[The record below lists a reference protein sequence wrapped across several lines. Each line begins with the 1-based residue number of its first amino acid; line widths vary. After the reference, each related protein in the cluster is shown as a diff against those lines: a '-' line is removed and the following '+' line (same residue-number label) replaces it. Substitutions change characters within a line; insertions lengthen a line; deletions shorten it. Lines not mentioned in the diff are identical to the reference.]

1 MANYYVDP
9 SSGDNSNAG
18 TSTGAAWASFEY
30 AVGGSSGVAA
40 GDFIYLMNTAT
51 ETPSAAIALSVA
63 GTDTDNIF
71 VIGADSNG
79 DKLSRGSYY
88 TISGSSLP
96 SSTNLIQGDSTNSRY
111 AFYNVRFTAA
121 TNRNIDNINKS
132 KFISCRIDNAT
143 DVGTAVDDQSGTV
156 YLDCEIDNNGQQ
168 GFKVDSSNRADN
180 HEFLYCKVHDNG
192 SHGINLVNPDQVTV
206 AHCQIYDNGSH
217 GIHMDTYS
225 ANSEILNCTID
236 GNSANGINIKRAYG
250 LDGVEICNNSI
261 SNNGQWGIE
270 LEGSDTPDDR
280 FVLEFNH
287 FHNNT
292 SGTVETGFTYNPH
305 ITTGDPSYTSTTD
318 GSEDYT
324 PQSGSPLIGA
334 GAGGL
339 YIGAVPP
346 SSSGGGETS
355 HVFAV

>member
-1 MANYYVDP
+1 MATYYVDP
-9 SSGDNSNAG
+9 SSGNNANAG

-51 ETPSAAIALSVA
+51 ETPTAAITLSVA
-63 GTDTDNIF
+63 GTATDNIF

-96 SSTNLIQGDSTNSRY
+96 ATTNLIQGSSTNNNY
-111 AFYNVRFTAA
+111 TFYNIRFTAG
-121 TNRNIDNINKS
+121 TNRNLDNIDES
-132 KFISCRIDNAT
+132 KFISCRIDNASST
-143 DVGTAVDDQSGTV
+143 GTAVDDQNGTV
-156 YLDCEIDNNGQQ
+156 YVDCEIDNNGTA
-168 GFKVDSSNRADN
+168 GFAVDLSNRGDN

-192 SHGINLVNPDQVTV
+192 GTGLAIGAPDNVTI
-206 AHCQIYDNGSH
+206 AHCQIYDNGGS
-217 GIHMDTYS
+217 GIGMDTYS
-225 ANSEILNCTID
+225 SNSEILNCTID
-236 GNSANGINIKRAYG
+236 GNALNGINANRAAG
-250 LDGVEICNNSI
+250 LDGVEIVNNSI
-261 SNNGQWGIE
+261 TNNGQWGIE
-270 LEGSDTPDDR
+270 FTNTDPDDQ

-292 SGTVETGFTYNPH
+292 SGNVDSGVSYNPH
-305 ITTGDPSYTSTTD
+305 ITTGDPLYTSTTD

-324 PQSGSPLIGA
+324 PQSGSPLIGT

-339 YIGAVPP
+339 FIGALPP

>member
-1 MANYYVDP
+1 MATYYVDP
-9 SSGDNSNAG
+9 SSGNNVNAG

-51 ETPSAAIALSVA
+51 ETPTAAITLSVA
-63 GTDTDNIF
+63 GTVTDNIF

-96 SSTNLIQGDSTNSRY
+96 ATTNLIQGSSTNNNY
-111 AFYNVRFTAA
+111 TFYNIRFTAG
-121 TNRNIDNINKS
+121 TNRNLDNIDQS
-132 KFISCRIDNAT
+132 KFISCRIDNASS
-143 DVGTAVDDQSGTV
+143 DGTAVDDQSATV
-156 YLDCEIDNNGQQ
+156 YVDCEIDNNGGN
-168 GFKVDSSNRADN
+168 GFKIDNSNRGDN

-192 SHGINLVNPDQVTV
+192 GTGLGISAPDQVTI
-206 AHCQIYDNGSH
+206 AHCQIYDNGGH
-217 GIHMDTYS
+217 GIAMDTYS
-225 ANSEILNCTID
+225 TNSEILNCTID
-236 GNSANGINIKRAYG
+236 GNALNGINANRAAG
-250 LDGVEICNNSI
+250 LDGVEIVNNSI
-261 SNNGQWGIE
+261 TNNGQWGIE
-270 LEGSDTPDDR
+270 FTNTDPDDA
-280 FVLEFNH
+280 FMLEFNH

-292 SGTVETGFTYNPH
+292 SGNVDSGVTYNPH
-305 ITTGDPSYTSTTD
+305 ITTGDPLYTSTTD

-324 PQSGSPLIGA
+324 PQSGSPLIGT

-339 YIGAVPP
+339 FIGALPP